1 MASDFSFYVGYTLS
15 YNSCYF
21 VVLRLFTYIRHL
33 RIALLY
39 IFTGTSWRIMAH
51 PLGTQEETLYIL
63 ELSSLTL
70 ATKTNGPGSEA
81 MQGPA
86 DSKGECV
93 RAAERLGCEQQ
104 QQEQQQQQFDLR
116 FSDPLLV
123 FLTRKTN
130 FSVIS

>member
-1 MASDFSFYVGYTLS
+1 
-15 YNSCYF
+15 
-21 VVLRLFTYIRHL
+21 
-33 RIALLY
+33 
-39 IFTGTSWRIMAH
+39 MAH
-51 PLGTQEETLYIL
+51 PLGTQETLYIL

-93 RAAERLGCEQQ
+93 RAKRLGCEQ
-104 QQEQQQQQFDLR
+104 QQQQQFDLR

>member
-1 MASDFSFYVGYTLS
+1 
-15 YNSCYF
+15 
-21 VVLRLFTYIRHL
+21 
-33 RIALLY
+33 
-39 IFTGTSWRIMAH
+39 MAH
-51 PLGTQEETLYIL
+51 PLGTQETFYIL

-93 RAAERLGCEQQ
+93 RVKKLGCE
-104 QQEQQQQQFDLR
+104 QQQQFDLR
-116 FSDPLLV
+116 FSDPLLF

>member
-1 MASDFSFYVGYTLS
+1 
-15 YNSCYF
+15 
-21 VVLRLFTYIRHL
+21 
-33 RIALLY
+33 
-39 IFTGTSWRIMAH
+39 MAH
-51 PLGTQEETLYIL
+51 PLGTQETLYIL

-93 RAAERLGCEQQ
+93 RAERLGCEQQ
-104 QQEQQQQQFDLR
+104 QQQQQQQFDLR